1 VVAVLMKNSTAF
13 LELVFA
19 TSHIGAVFL
28 PIKYRLSADEIG
40 YIVIV
45 RISDARLLIADE
57 ELAAIAAGNAPL
69 VPLDEAAQASA
80 TKLAPEAEPALMHP
94 RRPKG
99 EDGVTQFFHC
109 SVEMGKVILTTQMVK
124 SMSLRQHTGAGYGP
138 CWLFIALCLCW
149 AASRFWPTIR
159 ARIRA
164 TSWRKS
170 PIRGMFPS

>member
-1 VVAVLMKNSTAF
+1 MKNSTAF

-28 PIKYRLSADEIG
+28 PINYRLSADEIG

-45 RISDARLLIADE
+45 RNSDARLLIADE
-57 ELAAIAAGNAPL
+57 ELAAIAAGNAPI

-99 EDGVTQFFHC
+99 EDGDTQFFHC

>member
-1 VVAVLMKNSTAF
+1 MKNSTAF

-19 TSHIGAVFL
+19 TSHIGAVLL
-28 PIKYRLSADEIG
+28 PINYRLSADEIG
-40 YIVIV
+40 YIV
-45 RISDARLLIADE
+45 RNSDARLLIADE
-57 ELAAIAAGNAPL
+57 ELAAIAAGNAPI

-99 EDGVTQFFHC
+99 ENGDTQFFHC

-138 CWLFIALCLCW
+138 CWLFVCAGRHRNSGQPFELEFEQP
-149 AASRFWPTIR
+149 AG
-159 ARIRA
+159 ARL
-164 TSWRKS
+164 
-170 PIRGMFPS
+170 PSEECSLADFNLGNN

>member
-1 VVAVLMKNSTAF
+1 MKNSTAF

-28 PIKYRLSADEIG
+28 PINYRLSADEIG
-40 YIVIV
+40 YIV
-45 RISDARLLIADE
+45 RNSDARLLIADE
-57 ELAAIAAGNAPL
+57 ELAAIAAGNAPI

-99 EDGVTQFFHC
+99 ESGDTQFFHC

-124 SMSLRQHTGAGYGP
+124 SMSLRQHTGAGTDRAGSLL
-138 CWLFIALCLCW
+138 LFVCAGRHRDSGQPFELEFEQP
-149 AASRFWPTIR
+149 AGASL
-159 ARIRA
+159 
-164 TSWRKS
+164 
-170 PIRGMFPS
+170 PSEECSLADFNLGNN